1 MGVVTTRG
9 AVEIESPWAMSLWV
23 LFISSF
29 VTREAGVMNF
39 LEVCSYVN
47 RGPYFCIASSIFLI
61 DDCYWRALSIKTG
74 GAATGQVI
82 LGGRRKVTE
91 RDTGKKSNKQHC
103 SMVSTSVPASNFLS
117 WVSKLTSLSN
127 GRFPGTRKPNKPFPP
142 QVSFVHVVCHST
154 AVEHNRYSVNTEPG
168 RKMGLNNQN
177 IISGFIFHLFMCV
190 YPSVCLYIM

>member
-1 MGVVTTRG
+1 MTVVTTRG
-9 AVEIESPWAMSLWV
+9 AVKIESPWAMSLWV

-47 RGPYFCIASSIFLI
+47 HGPDFCIASSMFLI
-61 DDCYWRALSIKTG
+61 DDCYGRALSIKTG

-91 RDTGKKSNKQHC
+91 CNTGEKSSKQHC
-103 SMVSTSVPASNFLS
+103 SMVSTSVPPSKFLS
-117 WVSKLTSLSN
+117 WVSKLTSFNN
-127 GRFPGTRKPNKPFPP
+127 GHFPGTSKPNKPFTP
-142 QVSFVHVVCHST
+142 QVSFGHVVCHST
-154 AVEHNRYSVNTEPG
+154 AVERNRYSLLILSQEEKWDLIT
-168 RKMGLNNQN
+168 KISFLGLFFTY
-177 IISGFIFHLFMCV
+177 SCV